1 MNRET
6 REQLGQIVP
15 ALKALEQSLR
25 HAMGADAT
33 AGAGALALRSYSS
46 LQACAAECLPDDV
59 FVSEALR
66 LEPEPEPGE
75 EAQLVAQVSLAC
87 SQLLLY
93 LESLL
98 RARRR
103 PRVEFAV
110 DFGEF
115 GCHLGETLETI
126 RSLLAQARAALRDLL
141 LALLDGEPQPGRAR
155 EAT

>member
-1 MNRET
+1 MNRES

-25 HAMGADAT
+25 QAMAADAT
-33 AGAGALALRSYSS
+33 VGAGALALRSYGS
-46 LQACAAECLPDDV
+46 LQACAAEILPDDV
-59 FVSEALR
+59 FVGEALR
-66 LEPEPEPGE
+66 LEPEADVGE
-75 EAQLVAQVSLAC
+75 RQLIAQVSLAC

-103 PRVEFAV
+103 PQLEFAV
-110 DFGEF
+110 DFGDL
-115 GCHLGETLETI
+115 GCDLRDALETI

-141 LALLDGEPQPGRAR
+141 LALLDGEPQPERAR
-155 EAT
+155 QAL

>member
-33 AGAGALALRSYSS
+33 VGAGALALRSYGS
-46 LQACAAECLPDDV
+46 LQACAAESLPDDV
-59 FVSEALR
+59 FVVEALC
-66 LEPEPEPGE
+66 LEPEPDLG

-103 PRVEFAV
+103 PQVEFAV

-115 GCHLGETLETI
+115 NCNLGETI

-141 LALLDGEPQPGRAR
+141 LALLDGDPQPGRAR
-155 EAT
+155 EAI

>member
-25 HAMGADAT
+25 QAMGADAT
-33 AGAGALALRSYSS
+33 VGAGALALRSYSS
-46 LQACAAECLPDDV
+46 LQACAAESLPDDV
-59 FVSEALR
+59 FVVEALR

-75 EAQLVAQVSLAC
+75 EQLVAQVSLAC

-98 RARRR
+98 QARRR
-103 PRVEFAV
+103 PQIEFAV
-110 DFGEF
+110 DFGDI
-115 GCHLGETLETI
+115 GCDLCETI

>member
-33 AGAGALALRSYSS
+33 IGAGALALRSYGS
-46 LQACAAECLPDDV
+46 LQACAAESLPDDV
-59 FVSEALR
+59 FVVDALR
-66 LEPEPEPGE
+66 LEPEPDLG

-103 PRVEFAV
+103 PQVEFAV

-115 GCHLGETLETI
+115 GCNLGETI

-141 LALLDGEPQPGRAR
+141 LALLDGGPQPGRAR

>member
-25 HAMGADAT
+25 QAMGADAT

-59 FVSEALR
+59 FVGEALR
-66 LEPEPEPGE
+66 LEPEPEPA

-103 PRVEFAV
+103 PHVEFAV

-115 GCHLGETLETI
+115 GSDLRETLETI

>member
-25 HAMGADAT
+25 QAMVADAT
-33 AGAGALALRSYSS
+33 VGAGALALRSYSS

-59 FVSEALR
+59 FVVEALR
-66 LEPEPEPGE
+66 LEPEPEPGQE
-75 EAQLVAQVSLAC
+75 QLVAQVSLAC

-103 PRVEFAV
+103 PQIEFAV
-110 DFGEF
+110 DFGDF
-115 GCHLGETLETI
+115 GCGLCETI

-141 LALLDGEPQPGRAR
+141 LALLDEDPQPGRAR

>member
-25 HAMGADAT
+25 HAMDADAT
-33 AGAGALALRSYSS
+33 DGAGALALRSYSS

-59 FVSEALR
+59 FVGEALC
-66 LEPEPEPGE
+66 LEPEPEPG

-98 RARRR
+98 QARRR

-115 GCHLGETLETI
+115 GCYLGETLETI
-126 RSLLAQARAALRDLL
+126 RSLLTQARAALRDLL